1 MVATGVG
8 RMWTGRQAFER
19 IESAIVSL
27 HRQENE
33 LDSALA
39 SATAEAERLRRERS
53 DAFRE
58 LARIKLD
65 EITAKR
71 LVEDLDAAETR
82 AIRLLESRRLEVD
95 RAAAQRQAALSALE
109 QAEADRSSAAATLEA
124 AIDAVDELRA
134 KVAEEI
140 KSSED
145 WISAKTAFD
154 SAKRVAE
161 AAEAKADQ
169 SEEELAGKRK
179 PYDQDPLFAYLWSIG
194 YLTPRYRAG
203 VFARFMDA
211 MAARHIGFAD
221 ARLNYAMLIQIPA
234 RLREHARLQREIAEE
249 RRRSLEAIE
258 QRALSAAGED
268 ELARSVE
275 EARRKLAEADEA
287 VERAQ
292 AALRAADEKR
302 DAIIANVED
311 AAYRDALQTIATADA
326 QDRLETLVQE
336 AKRTATPA
344 DDSMVQRIGELNER
358 IDRIDAEIA
367 ELRKSARS
375 IAERRLEVERARD
388 RFRKSGYDHP
398 DATFDNELDLERILG
413 QILGGAVTGSV
424 LWDLLRDGFGLR
436 YPGGRRRSGGLT
448 FPFPFPVPMPGR
460 HGEARGDEW
469 RRPSSR
475 GGWFPPDDAWG
486 KSRRSRDDDDDDD
499 DDWRGRR
506 DGWRTGG
513 RF

>member
-1 MVATGVG
+1 
-8 RMWTGRQAFER
+8 MWTGRQAFER

-33 LDSALA
+33 LDNALA

-65 EITAKR
+65 EITANR
-71 LVEDLDAAETR
+71 LVEDLDAAEAR
-82 AIRLLESRRLEVD
+82 AVRLLERQRSELD
-95 RAAAQRQAALSALE
+95 RAATERQAALTALE
-109 QAEADRSSAAATLEA
+109 QAVAERSSAAATLEA
-124 AIDAVDELRA
+124 AVDSVDELRA

-145 WISAKTAFD
+145 WLRAKAAFD
-154 SAKRVAE
+154 SARKIAE
-161 AAEAKADQ
+161 AADAKAAQ

-179 PYDQDPLFAYLWSIG
+179 PYDEDPLFAYLWSIG

-203 VFARFMDA
+203 VFARFMDRIT
-211 MAARHIGFAD
+211 ARHIGFVD

-234 RLREHARLQREIAEE
+234 RLREHARLQQEIAES
-249 RRRSLEAIE
+249 RKSALEAIE
-258 QRALSAAGED
+258 RSALSAAGED
-268 ELARSVE
+268 ELVRRVE

-302 DAIIANVED
+302 DALVANLED
-311 AAYRDALQTIATADA
+311 EAYRDALHIIATADA
-326 QDRLETLVQE
+326 QDRLGTLVQE

-344 DDSMVQRIGELNER
+344 DDAIVQRIGELNER
-358 IDRIDAEIA
+358 IERIDAEIA

-398 DATFDNELDLERILG
+398 DATFDNNLDLERILG

-424 LWDLLRDGFGLR
+424 LWDILRAGFGLR
-436 YPGGRRRSGGLT
+436 YPGGRRRSKGLT

-469 RRPSSR
+469 RRPDAR

-486 KSRRSRDDDDDDD
+486 KSRPWGDDGGDDDDDDD
-499 DDWRGRR
+499 GDHRRGK
-506 DGWRTGG
+506 WETGG